1 MAARRDYFDGCGAAH
16 ALDLVGE
23 RWALLVVRE
32 LLLGPKRFRDL
43 TRGLPTASPNVLSQR
58 LRELEG
64 AGVLRRCR
72 VGPPASVRAYEL
84 TERGRELEP
93 VLVALG
99 GWGRALA
106 MTTPAELSPD
116 ALVLALRTTFRP
128 EAAAGLLAWIE
139 LRTGGDRFALAV
151 ADGRLE
157 LGRGGVEDSD
167 AVLEAD
173 VDVLREVA
181 LQGRPLDEALA
192 AGTLTVTGS
201 RRTAARVLACFA
213 GAAPG

>member
-1 MAARRDYFDGCGAAH
+1 VSRRYDDPCGVAR
-16 ALDLVGE
+16 ALDVIGE

-32 LLLGPKRFRDL
+32 LLLGPKRFRSL

-106 MTTPAELSPD
+106 MTTSAELSPD
-116 ALVLALRTTFRP
+116 ALVLALRTRFRP

-157 LGRGGVEDSD
+157 LGRGGVDDSD

-173 VDVLREVA
+173 VGVLREVA

-192 AGTLTVTGS
+192 AGALTVTGS

>member
-1 MAARRDYFDGCGAAH
+1 
-16 ALDLVGE
+16 
-23 RWALLVVRE
+23 
-32 LLLGPKRFRDL
+32 
-43 TRGLPTASPNVLSQR
+43 
-58 LRELEG
+58 
-64 AGVLRRCR
+64 
-72 VGPPASVRAYEL
+72 
-84 TERGRELEP
+84 
-93 VLVALG
+93 
-99 GWGRALA
+99 
-106 MTTPAELSPD
+106 MTTSAELSPD

-157 LGRGGVEDSD
+157 LGRGGVDDSD

-173 VDVLREVA
+173 VGVLREVA
-181 LQGRPLDEALA
+181 LQGRPLEEALA
-192 AGTLTVTGS
+192 AGTLTVTGN

>member
-1 MAARRDYFDGCGAAH
+1 MSRRYDDPCGAAR
-16 ALDLVGE
+16 ALDVIGE

-106 MTTPAELSPD
+106 MTTSAELSPD

-128 EAAAGLLAWIE
+128 EAAAGLLAWVE

-157 LGRGGVEDSD
+157 LGRGGVDDSD

-173 VDVLREVA
+173 VGVLREVA

>member
-1 MAARRDYFDGCGAAH
+1 MAR
-16 ALDLVGE
+16 ALDVIGE

-106 MTTPAELSPD
+106 MTTSAELSPD

-157 LGRGGVEDSD
+157 LGRGGVDDSD

-173 VDVLREVA
+173 VGVLREVA

-192 AGTLTVTGS
+192 AGTLTVTGN

>member
-1 MAARRDYFDGCGAAH
+1 VSRRYDDPCGAAR
-16 ALDLVGE
+16 ALDVIGE

-106 MTTPAELSPD
+106 MTTSAELSPD

-128 EAAAGLLAWIE
+128 EAAAGLLAWVE

-157 LGRGGVEDSD
+157 LGRGGVDDSD

-173 VDVLREVA
+173 VGVLREVA

>member
-1 MAARRDYFDGCGAAH
+1 VSRHYDDPCGVAR
-16 ALDLVGE
+16 ALDVIGE

-72 VGPPASVRAYEL
+72 IGPPASVRAYEL

-106 MTTPAELSPD
+106 MTTSAELSPD

-173 VDVLREVA
+173 VGVLREVA
-181 LQGRPLDEALA
+181 LQGRPLEEALA

-201 RRTAARVLACFA
+201 RRRAARVLACFA

>member
-1 MAARRDYFDGCGAAH
+1 VSRRYDDPCGVAR
-16 ALDLVGE
+16 ALDVIGE

-64 AGVLRRCR
+64 AGVLRRCQC
-72 VGPPASVRAYEL
+72 GPPASVRAYEL

-106 MTTPAELSPD
+106 MTTSAELSPD

-157 LGRGGVEDSD
+157 LGRGGVDDSD

-173 VDVLREVA
+173 VGVLREVA

-192 AGTLTVTGS
+192 AGTLTVTGN